1 MSESFVSLLD
11 DQINYDFLFDDNSLE
26 EKDKETESY
35 LYKINVFGKTYL
47 IAIGG
52 KSVHPYNEEIFYH
65 VAYVIYDDKVVF
77 KLGIYE
83 VNGEETVAD
92 IESLKILIDP
102 RFYVQP
108 QLLDQFSTSEEK
120 LNQLQRPETGIE
132 EQKEAE
138 ENMATR
144 VNKEVTLV
152 EGAFEM
158 EEVGIH
164 DMIKNVSSNGEK
176 LMDNPK
182 ASLPYKEYYTLLNS
196 VYRTSIMGNMPSEL
210 KDKYSVI
217 IKSDIFKNHIIVKVS
232 GDKKSLTFRLH
243 DRIAAGEEYPI
254 SLPLLTL
261 FEYVLKTKIILVSK
275 DNEIQKFSLYD
286 IPEQFDSSTVKA
298 GVSLYD
304 YYYPTSVMFVKET
317 KDGSFVGMKYKG
329 LYQVEISSLD
339 DAMKGKI
346 KSLFESTSHEY
357 HENTKRYFH
366 DLLVNENVKLPVPPP
381 QVEKTITKKKSI
393 KEQLAEKKTKG
404 KSVKEKL
411 AEKKAKAK
419 LATASVQPP
428 KPPTQDEKRVAA
440 EAGEEQLAEKKT
452 KGKSVKEQLAEK
464 KAKVKLATASVQP
477 PKPPTQDEKRAA
489 AEAGEE

>member
-26 EKDKETESY
+26 EKDKESESY
-35 LYKINVFGKTYL
+35 LYKINVFGKPYL

-52 KSVHPYNEEIFYH
+52 KAAHPDNEQIFYH
-65 VAYVIYDDKVVF
+65 VAYVIYDEKVVF

-83 VNGEETVAD
+83 VKGEETVAD

-120 LNQLQRPETGIE
+120 LNQLQRPETGNE
-132 EQKEAE
+132 EQKESE

-158 EEVGIH
+158 EEVSIH

-176 LMDNPK
+176 LMDDPR

-196 VYRTSIMGNMPSEL
+196 VYRGSIMGNMPSEL
-210 KDKYSVI
+210 KDKYSTI

-243 DRIAAGEEYPI
+243 DRIAANEEYTI

-261 FEYVLKTKIILVSK
+261 LEYVLKTKIMLVSK
-275 DNEIQKFSLYD
+275 DNQIQKFSFYD
-286 IPEQFDSSTVKA
+286 IPEQFDPSTVKA
-298 GVSLYD
+298 GVSLYE
-304 YYYPTSVMFVKET
+304 YYYPTSVMFVKENE
-317 KDGSFVGMKYKG
+317 DGGFTGMKYKG
-329 LYQVEISSLD
+329 LYQVEFSSLD
-339 DAMKGKI
+339 DAMKDKI
-346 KSLFESTSHEY
+346 KTLFESTSSEY
-357 HENTKRYFH
+357 HENSKQYFH
-366 DLLVNENVKLPVPPP
+366 DLLVNGNVKLPVPPP
-381 QVEKTITKKKSI
+381 QVEKTKTKKKSI

-404 KSVKEKL
+404 KSKGASVKAQL

-419 LATASVQPP
+419 LAAASVQPP
-428 KPPTQDEKRVAA
+428 KPPTQN
-440 EAGEEQLAEKKT
+440 EE
-452 KGKSVKEQLAEK
+452 
-464 KAKVKLATASVQP
+464 
-477 PKPPTQDEKRAA
+477 RAA
-489 AEAGEE
+489 AEASEE